1 MVSAYRSA
9 DEKRAIVVA
18 VNQGTQARTIRLR
31 VEGVPEGDRTWRP
44 YVTRES
50 SVSTLDRDLEPVSE
64 VESEEPFT
72 IPARSIVTFVGS
84 PQ

>member
-31 VEGVPEGDRTWRP
+31 VECTPEEDRTWRP
-44 YVTRES
+44 YVTSEA
-50 SVSTLDRDLEPVSE
+50 TDLAPRSAVHGDTT
-64 VESEEPFT
+64 VT
-72 IPARSIVTFVGS
+72 VPARSIVTFVGS

>member
-9 DEKRAIVVA
+9 DEKRAVVVA

-31 VEGVPEGDRTWRP
+31 VEDAPEEDRTWRP
-44 YVTRES
+44 YVTSEA
-50 SVSTLDRDLEPVSE
+50 TDLAPRSAVRGDTT
-64 VESEEPFT
+64 VT
-72 IPARSIVTFVGS
+72 VPARSIVTFVGS